1 MTNEKEKGVQG
12 TARESIRDMFYI
24 WREELKNIARDSGV
38 LVFFLLVPFM
48 YPVLYAFIYNNNVV
62 RNATMVVVDDSRS
75 PYSREFARNVNATP
89 DVQIVKYCANIEE
102 ARRMLDEKKAYGI
115 LYFPSEFSNDLN
127 SGRQATVTLFSDMS
141 CLLYYKNFLLS
152 ATEVS
157 LDMGKQIALTD
168 SPASTREMAQIKVN
182 PVPNESVALFNP
194 LNGFASFLVP
204 AILVLVIQQTLILG
218 ICMLAGTAR
227 EKNRF
232 RTLIPVS
239 RHFHGTLRIVFGKAL
254 AYLMIYILV
263 CCWVLVIVPYLFDLP
278 RLAKGTTLIL
288 FFLPYLF
295 ASIFFAMT
303 LSGLAI
309 SREAP
314 MVLFVFTSVVLL
326 FISGVSWPLHAIRGF
341 WKGVAY
347 LFPSTAGIQGFI
359 GINSMGATLYD
370 VAFNYKILWVQAGVY
385 FILACLVYRYQIIH
399 ARKVWLAEY
408 GRLKKQVDERRAAGG
423 TASGVELNDTGL

>member
-1 MTNEKEKGVQG
+1 MTKEKEKGIG
-12 TARESIRDMFYI
+12 YIIKEGIRDMFYI
-24 WREELKNIARDSGV
+24 WKEELKHIGRDSGV
-38 LVFFLLVPFM
+38 MVFFFLVPFM

-62 RNATMVVVDDSRS
+62 RNAKMVVVDDSRS
-75 PYSREFARNVNATP
+75 PYSREFARNVNGTP
-89 DVQIVKYCANIEE
+89 DVQIVKYCANIDE

-115 LYFPSEFSNDLN
+115 LYFPSEFSDDLH

-157 LDMGKQIALTD
+157 LAMGKQIALAD
-168 SPASTREMAQIKVN
+168 SPASTRKLANIKVN
-182 PVPNESVALFNP
+182 PVLNESVALFNP

-218 ICMLAGTAR
+218 ICMLGGTER

-232 RTLIPVS
+232 RMLIPVS

-254 AYLMIYILV
+254 AYLMLYMVV

-278 RLAKGTTLIL
+278 QLAEGSTLIL

-295 ASIFFAMT
+295 ACIFFAMA
-303 LSGLAI
+303 LSGFAA

-314 MVLFVFTSVVLL
+314 MVIFVFTSVVLL

-341 WKGVAY
+341 WRVVAY
-347 LFPSTAGIQGFI
+347 IFPSTAGIQGFI
-359 GINSMGATLYD
+359 GINSMGATLNE
-370 VAFNYKILWVQAGVY
+370 VAFDYKLLWVQAGVY
-385 FILACLVYRYQIIH
+385 FLLACLVYRYQIIRS
-399 ARKVWLAEY
+399 RKLLMAEY
-408 GRLKKQVDERRAAGG
+408 KRLKAHTPPEEPGA
-423 TASGVELNDTGL
+423 GVENLPG

>member
-1 MTNEKEKGVQG
+1 MTKKQEKQSSHFITE
-12 TARESIRDMFYI
+12 AIADMFYI
-24 WREELKNIARDSGV
+24 WRQELKNVVHDSGV
-38 LVFFLLVPFM
+38 MVFFFLVPLM

-62 RNATMVVVDDSRS
+62 RDAKMVVVDDSRS
-75 PYSREFARNVNATP
+75 PYSRAFARDVNATP
-89 DVQIVKYCANIEE
+89 DVQIVAYCANIDD
-102 ARRMLDEKKAYGI
+102 ARRMLARKEAYGI
-115 LYFPSEFSNDLN
+115 LYFPGEFSDDLH

-157 LDMGKQIALTD
+157 LELGKKITLAD

-182 PVPNESVALFNP
+182 PVLNESIALFNP

-218 ICMLAGTAR
+218 ICLLGGTER

-232 RTLIPVS
+232 RALIPIS

-254 AYLMIYILV
+254 AYLMLYLVV

-278 RLAKGTTLIL
+278 QLARGTTLIL

-295 ASIFFAMT
+295 ACIFFSMT
-303 LSGLAI
+303 LSGFAV

-314 MVLFVFTSVVLL
+314 MVIFVFTSVVLL
-326 FISGVSWPLHAIRGF
+326 FISGISWPWHAIRGF
-341 WKGVAY
+341 WKGVAC

-359 GINSMGATLYD
+359 GINSMGATLND
-370 VAFNYKILWVQAGVY
+370 VAPYYKLLWVQAGVY
-385 FILACLVYRYQIIH
+385 FVTACLVYRRQIIRSRKLAVRELNRLRAVAA
-399 ARKVWLAEY
+399 ARKQELPAKIT
-408 GRLKKQVDERRAAGG
+408 GNERE
-423 TASGVELNDTGL
+423 SK